1 MKQPAPIGNQ
11 PIWTGLDFADHFVTF
26 AIAVVVGRRKRAV
39 VGFVLPYRGSEMR
52 HAVMGDGLE
61 PRPPVTVERR
71 SACSFA
77 LGIVD
82 RGDEIGVWRIV
93 VRAALLGREFVR
105 RQADDAERAT
115 FRAKPLGEPEVLGEE
130 PSEQRLAERQ
140 VPGIERTAQT
150 GIARNR
156 SVGRP
161 TAGRGELGN
170 ASAESVDDDDR
181 LALAAEM
188 FDMVASHRRGR
199 ISRHYEHRTSEKFE
213 SLKRATTSLVGM
225 ACLSTMLQCNT
236 AAMRIAVI
244 DESASR
250 ASVIE
255 EGLAQ
260 LGESEIFVLTDRLGL
275 LAQIERIEPD
285 VVLIDLGNPSRDV
298 LEEYF
303 AVSRAVARPIAMFVD
318 QSDDEMIGASID
330 AGVSVYVV
338 DGLASNR
345 IRPVLDLA
353 VRRFNAF
360 ARLQADL
367 ADARGK
373 LAERETIDRAK
384 RILMDGKGITEPEAY
399 AELRRKA
406 MSSSRRIAEIA
417 EAVVTAH
424 DLLGGKT

>member
-1 MKQPAPIGNQ
+1 
-11 PIWTGLDFADHFVTF
+11 
-26 AIAVVVGRRKRAV
+26 
-39 VGFVLPYRGSEMR
+39 
-52 HAVMGDGLE
+52 
-61 PRPPVTVERR
+61 
-71 SACSFA
+71 
-77 LGIVD
+77 
-82 RGDEIGVWRIV
+82 
-93 VRAALLGREFVR
+93 
-105 RQADDAERAT
+105 
-115 FRAKPLGEPEVLGEE
+115 
-130 PSEQRLAERQ
+130 
-140 VPGIERTAQT
+140 
-150 GIARNR
+150 
-156 SVGRP
+156 
-161 TAGRGELGN
+161 
-170 ASAESVDDDDR
+170 
-181 LALAAEM
+181 
-188 FDMVASHRRGR
+188 
-199 ISRHYEHRTSEKFE
+199 
-213 SLKRATTSLVGM
+213 
-225 ACLSTMLQCNT
+225 MLQCNT
-236 AAMRIAVI
+236 PGMRIVVI

-260 LGESEIFVLTDRLGL
+260 LGDSEIFVLSDRFGL
-275 LAQIERIEPD
+275 LGQIERIEPD

-303 AVSRAVARPIAMFVD
+303 AVSRAMARPIAMFVD
-318 QSDDEMIGASID
+318 RSDEEMIGASID

-373 LAERETIDRAK
+373 LAERDTIDRAK

-424 DLLGGKT
+424 DLLGDQA